1 MRIFLLLLILIFSLQ
16 SLTKADNISDFE
28 IEGMSIGNS
37 LLDYMSKSEIKENY
51 IDYGSNL
58 KFYASLFNRSSSQYD
73 RIEIWLKAKD
83 KKFVIYG
90 INAGIYI
97 NNLKECIE
105 LRDSI
110 VSDIKS
116 LFLNIKFQ
124 EGDKIHDAY
133 KDSKQYLSQFQF
145 NDSRDN
151 IRVECIIFGK
161 KTKKKHGFENYLGV
175 IAQSNEIVRWG
186 LDGYN

>member
-1 MRIFLLLLILIFSLQ
+1 MRIFLTILILILSLQ
-16 SLTKADNISDFE
+16 SFTKADDIRDFE
-28 IEGMSIGNS
+28 IQGMSIGNS

-51 IDYGSNL
+51 IDYGSNR
-58 KFYASLFNRSSSQYD
+58 KFYASLYNRSSSQYN

-83 KKFVIYG
+83 KKFVIYA

-110 VSDIKS
+110 VNDIKG
-116 LFLNIKFQ
+116 LFLNIKFL
-124 EGDKIHDAY
+124 EGEKKHNAY
-133 KDSKQYLSQFQF
+133 KDSKQYLSQFKF
-145 NDSRDN
+145 NGSNDN

-161 KTKKKHGFENYLGV
+161 KTKKKHGFENYLSV

-186 LDGYN
+186 LDGYK